1 MWMLKIIKYIFTSI
15 LILSLIITSGFLSLL
30 LYFKATGSEYLAAIF
45 PSSVQN
51 VATTE
56 GDKETDGL
64 NDQREEVKERAESAH
79 IDAPLVLQMPE
90 LYNGCEIATL
100 TMMFNYYGI
109 DKNKMELVHE
119 LKIDPTPI
127 QYDKNGNI
135 RYWGN
140 PNNGFVGDITGKRKG
155 YGIYHSAL
163 YELLAQYIPT
173 GVDLTGEE
181 FETLEQK
188 VAEGKPVIV
197 WTTVSYTVP
206 AEGQWQVWDSPLG
219 PIKATFQE
227 HTVLLVG
234 YDQEHVY
241 INDPRKDK
249 KAIKV
254 DKERFI
260 NSWEAMGKQALTY

>member
-1 MWMLKIIKYIFTSI
+1 MLKVIKYIGTSV
-15 LILSLIITSGFLSLL
+15 LILCLIITSGVLTLL
-30 LYFKATGSEYLAAIF
+30 LYFKATGNEYLAGIF
-45 PSSVQN
+45 TSNAQN
-51 VATTE
+51 VAVDNE
-56 GDKETDGL
+56 IELTDGL
-64 NDQREEVKERAESAH
+64 NDQKQIKKEKVESAH

-109 DKNKMELVHE
+109 DKNKMELVPE
-119 LKIDPTPI
+119 LKMDPTPI
-127 QYDKNGNI
+127 QYDKNGKI
-135 RYWGN
+135 LYWGN

-155 YGIYHSAL
+155 YGIYHTAL
-163 YELLAQYIPT
+163 YELLVKYIPT

-181 FETLEQK
+181 FEVLEQQ

-206 AEGQWQVWDSPLG
+206 AEGQWQVWDTPLG

-234 YDQEHVY
+234 YDEQHVY
-241 INDPRKDK
+241 INDPRKNK
-249 KAIKV
+249 KAIQV

-260 NSWEAMGKQALTY
+260 KSWEAMGKQALTY